1 MPMRRSIVWVD
12 PAGNER
18 MTQLTSS
25 AGATLTQGLL
35 LNLSNANL
43 ENWHEGP
50 ILTPAFG
57 SPAVT
62 DYNSVGE
69 MLAVSAIDALGTS
82 YRFFIPAP
90 QKGLFTTDDNTVDV
104 TNPLFFTLNAQAAFT
119 LIVPQTSLDV
129 INLLAG
135 WLFRRAQTVREA
147 YLCDGLHATLRM
159 CVVWQDSFGKTTLIS
174 YNGVVPMGN
183 FLAAADGLSNAIPVQ
198 TWEGPLNN
206 IPPFAPTIGIY
217 QSVLDAARLVFA
229 DVNGNRMQVIV
240 PAPILAMFMA
250 DGKTVNPAY
259 PLLGAVIVAAVSEL
273 IVPSSGLPIT
283 SFIGGS
289 LVRSNQ
295 QGTV

>member
-1 MPMRRSIVWVD
+1 MPMRRSIVWID
-12 PAGNER
+12 IGGNER
-18 MTQLTSS
+18 MTQLTSAS
-25 AGATLTQGLL
+25 GATATQGLL

-62 DYNSVGE
+62 PYNSVGE
-69 MLAVSAIDALGTS
+69 MMAVSAIDALGTS

-90 QKGLFTTDDNTVDV
+90 VQGLFTTDDNTVDV
-104 TNPLFFTLNAQAAFT
+104 TNPLFFTLNAQSAFT

-135 WLFRRAQTVREA
+135 WLFRRAQTMREA
-147 YLCDGLHATLRM
+147 YICDGLHSTMRM
-159 CVVWQDSFGKTTLIS
+159 CVIWQDGFGKTTLIS
-174 YNGVVPMGN
+174 YNGVVSMGN
-183 FLAAADGLSNAIPVQ
+183 FLAAADGCSNAIPVQ

-206 IPPFAPTIGIY
+206 IPPFAPTVGIY
-217 QSVLDAARLVFA
+217 QSCLDAARLVFVDA
-229 DVNGNRMQVIV
+229 KGNRTQVIV
-240 PAPILAMFMA
+240 PAPILGMFMA

-259 PLLGAVIVAAVSEL
+259 PLLASVIVAAVSEL
-273 IVPSSGLPIT
+273 IVPTSGLPVVA
-283 SFIGGS
+283 FLGGS